1 MKLIAVTVNHVEEL
15 MTWFS
20 SKQELTDWAGPNF
33 SYPFDLRSFNDDLQL
48 DKIKSFVLIA
58 NDSDMVAF
66 GQFYQRLDKCHLG
79 RLVVKPPCRGQG
91 IAAQLIK
98 HLSCI
103 GLKQLQLT
111 QCSLF
116 VYAHNRP
123 ALNAY
128 QSFGFSITPYPHA
141 LPDADCLYLI
151 K

>member
-1 MKLIAVTVNHVEEL
+1 MKLITVTVSHIEEL

-20 SKQELTDWAGPNF
+20 DKQELTDWAGPNF
-33 SYPFDLRSFNDDLQL
+33 SYPFDQHSFSTDLQI
-48 DKIKSFVLIA
+48 DTIKSFALIA
-58 NDSDMVAF
+58 NDLEMVAF

-79 RLVVKPPCRGQG
+79 RLIVRPSRRGKG
-91 IAAQLIK
+91 IAAQLMK
-98 HLSCI
+98 HLSCV

-116 VYAHNRP
+116 VYSHNRP

-128 QSFGFSITPYPHA
+128 KSFGFTVMSYPQA